1 MRGRGNQTGAAH
13 DVRGDNENGNE
24 NENGMLEGLMRAG
37 WYIGVKG
44 LIEGG

>member
-24 NENGMLEGLMRAG
+24 NENGMLEGLMRVG
-37 WYIGVKG
+37 WLYCCEGVD
-44 LIEGG
+44 